1 MSHNINHSIKT
12 VILKLAISKICARI
26 TAMLTK
32 RKKQNAIKDV
42 KLHDTDTG
50 SPEAQVAILSKKIDE
65 LAGHLKKNKKDNH
78 SRKGLL
84 SMVADRKKHLKY
96 VEKKDPKRYNSLI
109 KKLGL
114 KK

>member
-1 MSHNINHSIKT
+1 MC
-12 VILKLAISKICARI
+12 VKI
-26 TAMLTK
+26 TLMLTK
-32 RKKQNAIKDV
+32 RKKENAIKDV
-42 KLHDTDTG
+42 KLHDKDTG

-84 SMVADRKKHLKY
+84 GMVSDRKKHLRY
-96 VEKKDPKRYNSLI
+96 VEKKDPKRYNALI